1 MIRRLTRRLLGLDGS
16 GQGGQ
21 PDIALDSDAPTVLRG
36 DGGTLGR
43 PDEQDATIIT
53 AEASGST
60 DRERTG
66 TADHETSEGR
76 SDFPLDFH
84 AIMDRIGTPLFVLDA
99 DGEVIHW
106 NEAVAELTGETEAD
120 AKAKDQSSE
129 AFYHDGRR
137 AKTLADKV
145 LEAPETTDEVFDVP
159 RVDEVDYTLYRDT
172 STMKNAEG
180 DERHISFSASPLY
193 DDGELVGVV
202 EMVQDRTDQVRKNE
216 RTVAL
221 VEEIQSTMESMQ
233 RGNLDARAEFEADEY
248 VDEELVTIVDA
259 FNELGE
265 SLQDLIEEVSVG
277 TEELQT
283 AAESVAESAQEID
296 DLAQEQSES
305 TGEVAGEV
313 SNLSATIEEVA
324 SSADNV
330 AETSQHAREQAEEG
344 RELADEI
351 GSVMSEVNEAS
362 SEVRSDFDTLRETV
376 ERIDEVTEVIDDIAD
391 QTNLLALNAN
401 IEAARADAAG
411 DGFAVVANE
420 IKDLAEESKSQAGEI
435 ESLVEDVQAR
445 TTDTVESLEE
455 TEKRI
460 EEGVDEVDEAME
472 TFEEIADA
480 VNDAVEGIEEVS
492 DVTDDQAASAEEIA
506 AMVDDAQEK
515 AQTVATE
522 VSNVAAATE
531 EQTQQV
537 AEINEALEAMT
548 GGSERHQ

>member
-1 MIRRLTRRLLGLDGS
+1 MIRRLTRRLLGRDGS
-16 GQGGQ
+16 GHGEQ
-21 PDIALDSDAPTVLRG
+21 PDIALKSDGSIDMRS
-36 DGGTLGR
+36 DGGRLEQPSG
-43 PDEQDATIIT
+43 QDATSIG
-53 AEASGST
+53 AEGDGEKDW
-60 DRERTG
+60 DRTEAVTE
-66 TADHETSEGR
+66 ETSDGR
-76 SDFPLDFH
+76 ADFPLGFH
-84 AIMDRIGTPLFVLDA
+84 AIMDRIGTPLFILD
-99 DGEVIHW
+99 DEGEVIHW
-106 NEAVAELTGETEAD
+106 NEALAELTGETEAD

-145 LEAPETTDEVFDVP
+145 LEAPENTDEVFGVP
-159 RVDEVDYTLYRDT
+159 QVADVDYTLYRDT
-172 STMKNAEG
+172 STMKNADG
-180 DERHISFSASPLY
+180 KERHISFSASPLY

-202 EMVQDRTDQVRKNE
+202 EMVQDRTEEVRRNQ

-221 VEEIQSTMESMQ
+221 VEEIQSTMAEMEQ
-233 RGNLDARAEFEADEY
+233 GNFDARAEFEAGEY
-248 VDEELVTIVDA
+248 IDEELVSIVDA
-259 FNELGE
+259 VNELGDN
-265 SLQDLIEEVSVG
+265 LQNLLEEVSVG
-277 TEELQT
+277 TTELHT

-296 DLAQEQSES
+296 ELAQAQSES

-344 RELADEI
+344 RALADEI
-351 GSVMSEVNEAS
+351 GSVMSEVNTAS
-362 SEVRSDFDTLRETV
+362 SAVRSDFDTLRETV

-401 IEAARADAAG
+401 IEAARADASG

-420 IKDLAEESKSQAGEI
+420 IKDLAEESKAQAGEI
-435 ESLVEDVQAR
+435 ESLVEDVQTR
-445 TTDTVESLEE
+445 TDDTVESLEE
-455 TEKRI
+455 TEARI
-460 EEGVDEVDEAME
+460 EDGVEEVDAAMD
-472 TFEEIADA
+472 TFEEIA
-480 VNDAVEGIEEVS
+480 VSVEEAVEGIEEVS

-515 AQTVATE
+515 AQTVAAE

-537 AEINEALEAMT
+537 AEINEALDAMSA
-548 GGSERHQ
+548 GSERHQ